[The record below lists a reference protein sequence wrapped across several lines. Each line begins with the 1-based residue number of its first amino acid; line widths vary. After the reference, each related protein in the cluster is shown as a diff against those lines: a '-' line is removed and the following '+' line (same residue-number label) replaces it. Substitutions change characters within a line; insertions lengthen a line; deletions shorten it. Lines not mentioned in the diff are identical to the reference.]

1 MKLACAQKASR
12 FLPVCVILPLDTI
25 VSSCSPPGS
34 GRQAGSR
41 VGLFLIQ
48 GETVLP
54 VCLSDFY
61 SSVSSLLS
69 LSLCCFYL
77 DQPVKTSVVNP

>member
-61 SSVSSLLS
+61 SSVSSFAFSLLVLI
-69 LSLCCFYL
+69 LSRSARK
-77 DQPVKTSVVNP
+77 D